1 LIGKPFAFS
10 IFMAPVIIRMK
21 VLSGNH
27 MELSQT
33 IASLIGS
40 VRTEKG
46 GKGGDLREEADNGI
60 HKYF

>member
-1 LIGKPFAFS
+1 
-10 IFMAPVIIRMK
+10 MK
-21 VLSGNH
+21 VFSGNR

-46 GKGGDLREEADNGI
+46 GKGGDFGEKVDNGI